1 MKIIIGSARI
11 NENGKVIGGKP
22 GDQNGREVAT
32 QAYYLH
38 SKGWYCLRAKDDTIA
53 LRIAEQMRQ
62 ACANNN
68 IGYSQ
73 RRRNTLRLHV
83 LYNDLMNLSEVDK
96 KVECDCSELVR
107 TCVMLA
113 TGYLQTLECDKGRS
127 INFTTANEKELL
139 LKTGLFNLI
148 DFKKDD
154 DLCTGDIL
162 VTKTKGHTVIVTEGK
177 ARGKVLKATVSAY
190 SLTVRKG
197 ASANFPPVR
206 WLKKGDVV
214 SIIRENNG
222 WGEIAPGEWINLKYT
237 NY

>member
-1 MKIIIGSARI
+1 MNIIIGSARI
-11 NENGKVIGGKP
+11 DENGKVIGGKP

-38 SKGWYCLRAKDDTIA
+38 SKGWYCLRAKDEKIA

-83 LYNDLMNLSEVDK
+83 LYYDIMNLSDVK
-96 KVECDCSELVR
+96 SKVECDCSELVR

-113 TGYLQTLECDKGRS
+113 CGYLQDFVCEKGRS
-127 INFTTANEKELL
+127 INFTTANEKSLL
-139 LKTGLFNLI
+139 LDTGLFNLI
-148 DFKKDD
+148 DFKNADE
-154 DLCTGDIL
+154 LCVGDIL
-162 VTKTKGHTVIVTEGK
+162 VTKTKGHTAIVTEGK
-177 ARGKVLKATVSAY
+177 ARGKRINATVYAY

-214 SIIRENNG
+214 TILREQNG

>member
-1 MKIIIGSARI
+1 MIGSARI
-11 NENGKVIGGKP
+11 DETGKVIGGLP

-32 QAYYLH
+32 QSYYLH
-38 SKGWYCLRAKDDTIA
+38 SKGWYCLRAKDDNVA
-53 LRIAEQMRQ
+53 LRIADQMKQ

-73 RRRNTLRLHV
+73 RRRNTLRQHV
-83 LYNDLMNLSEVDK
+83 LYYDIMNLSEVNK

-113 TGYLQTLECDKGRS
+113 TGYLQTFECEKGRS

-139 LKTGLFNLI
+139 LNTGLFNLI
-148 DFKKDD
+148 DFKKAD

-177 ARGKVLKATVSAY
+177 TPGNVLKATVSAY
-190 SLTVRKG
+190 SLTVRDG
-197 ASANFPPVR
+197 ASANCRAVR
-206 WLKKGDVV
+206 WLKKGDDVT
-214 SIIRENNG
+214 IIRENNG